1 MKIDQQGTIYNKSS
15 QICAY
20 ADDIAIIPR
29 TKRRLI
35 EVYEELEEEAE
46 QMVLI
51 VNCRETKYMLVSI
64 RVMVEIG
71 RSTHWEYN
79 FWSV

>member
-1 MKIDQQGTIYNKSS
+1 M
-15 QICAY
+15 A
-20 ADDIAIIPR
+20 R
-29 TKRRLI
+29 TKRKLI

-46 QMVLI
+46 PMVLI
-51 VNCRETKYMLVSI
+51 VHSRETKYMSVSI
-64 RVMVEIG
+64 RVKVEIG